1 MISPDALVHRAG
13 LTLASGPPDWFPL
26 GAVCLSGQFYV
37 LYQCR
42 RERAEEHHRSV
53 SQVRL
58 KVTFFYF
65 VHGKLKAFGFCR
77 QLGLASYTSAPAP
90 TSDRL

>member
-1 MISPDALVHRAG
+1 MISPDALAHRAG
-13 LTLASGPPDWFPL
+13 LTLASGPPEWFPL

-53 SQVRL
+53 CQVRL
-58 KVTFFYF
+58 KVTVFFKKN
-65 VHGKLKAFGFCR
+65 VGN
-77 QLGLASYTSAPAP
+77 
-90 TSDRL
+90 